1 MARIKNTMGTIR
13 EMRGK
18 INARYDVYSANFDDI
33 LENSNHPVDLIR
45 NGFTLGYVQ
54 GMKAAKAE
62 MRKA

>member
-1 MARIKNTMGTIR
+1 MARIKNTMEIIR
-13 EMRGK
+13 GMRGK
-18 INARYDVYSANFDDI
+18 INARYDVYSENFDDI